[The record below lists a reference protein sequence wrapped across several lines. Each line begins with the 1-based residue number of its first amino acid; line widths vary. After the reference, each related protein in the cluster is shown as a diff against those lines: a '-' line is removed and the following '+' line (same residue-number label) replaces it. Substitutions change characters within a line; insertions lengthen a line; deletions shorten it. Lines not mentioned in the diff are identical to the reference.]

1 MGEKRVRGL
10 KNGEPRRL
18 GAFVTVGQAALVLGQ
33 SRATLYRAIR
43 RGDFPLPVVTFNGRL
58 RIPRR
63 AVERLVAG
71 EDVDSPQD
79 PWGGAAS
86 RLCPTC
92 GALESSPAR
101 RRPTCSAARRS
112 SSSTPSV

>member
-1 MGEKRVRGL
+1 MGAQRAGGL
-10 KNGEPRRL
+10 SNGKPRRL
-18 GAFVTVGQAALVLGQ
+18 GAFVTVGQAALLLGQ

-63 AVERLVAG
+63 SVERLVAG
-71 EDVDSPQD
+71 EDVCDPQS
-79 PWGGAAS
+79 GAGS

-92 GALESSPAR
+92 GAPEWSPAR